1 MSNLITLFIKYKTL
15 FVTLAIYLAVFAGG
29 AAAGTW
35 LTEKA
40 YQADISDLTLAHA
53 TDLANW
59 EKERTAVA
67 QAQNRALTEAVEK
80 QRRATAESQR
90 VTGELETVKQQL
102 QSTKRELQRSINN
115 ATQKDGH
122 GYTGLGANGLRL
134 YRAALG
140 YAPDNQCLP
149 ANSGSADTSAG
160 QAGCAEGG
168 LSPDD
173 LLAHAADYGEYCN
186 KLEEQLTALKRWER
200 NQ

>member
-1 MSNLITLFIKYKTL
+1 MSNFITLVIKYKTL
-15 FVTLAIYLAVFAGG
+15 LITLAVYLAIFAGG
-29 AAAGTW
+29 VAAGTW
-35 LTEKA
+35 FTEKA
-40 YQADISDLTLAHA
+40 YQADISELTLAHT
-53 TDLANW
+53 TDQANW

-102 QSTKRELQRSINN
+102 QTTKQELQRSINN

-140 YAPDNQCLP
+140 YATDNQCLP
-149 ANSGSADTSAG
+149 THPSGTDTDAS
-160 QAGCAEGG
+160 QTGCAEAG

-186 KLEEQLTALKRWER
+186 KLEEQLNAIGRWER
-200 NQ
+200 NK